1 MDLSPYTLPQLKQLH
16 SRIEKEIAKRRS
28 ATGTTLLK
36 RLTKMAR
43 EHGLS
48 LEEVMADPASPA
60 AQRAAKTIK
69 APSAPAKRTVP
80 VKYRHPSNRDLSW
93 TGRGRKPHWV
103 SAWQANGGSMNAL
116 AIAAEK
122 LGPKQPPK
130 A

>member
-1 MDLSPYTLPQLKQLH
+1 MDLSAYTLPQLKQFH
-16 SRIEKEIAKRRS
+16 SRIEKEIAKRRT
-28 ATGTTLLK
+28 ATGTSLLK

-48 LEEVMADPASPA
+48 FEEIMADPASPA
-60 AQRAAKTIK
+60 ARQAAKTFK
-69 APSAPAKRTVP
+69 APSTPVKKTVP
-80 VKYRHPSNRDLSW
+80 VKYRHPSNRDLCW

-122 LGPKQPPK
+122 LAPRQPSG